1 MGFGTWLARKG
12 NIGGTARAVAKGWKK
27 FIQENPGFSNE
38 EVSKM
43 YIDFRYGVT
52 GEPHLAKKALEKLKD
67 EKIKVL

>member
-1 MGFGTWLARKG
+1 
-12 NIGGTARAVAKGWKK
+12 
-27 FIQENPGFSNE
+27 
-38 EVSKM
+38 M